1 MSIKGSRGVFFVLA
15 VLSGAPV
22 FAQVT
27 RRVSLDS
34 GGIQADSTCS
44 VPSISADGRF
54 VAFESTATNITAPN
68 LGAGDPTVS
77 ARSAAKGNPISAG
90 EIRTYL
96 VFYRDPIVLGGCPV
110 LRTFNATQSGRVAWS
125 S

>member
-1 MSIKGSRGVFFVLA
+1 MSIKGSRGVFCVLA

-34 GGIQADSTCS
+34 GGVQADSTCS

-54 VAFESTATNITAPN
+54 VAFESTATN
-68 LGAGDPTVS
+68 
-77 ARSAAKGNPISAG
+77 
-90 EIRTYL
+90 L

-125 S
+125 L